1 MGAIMRNAERLGLH
15 RDGTVLQLSP
25 YETEKRRRLWWQLQH
40 LDIALA
46 VRAGSISLTLSA
58 RWDTKLP
65 LNIEDED
72 INPEMTTPPQERP
85 GLTSISYCLWTFWVL
100 QKQRAFRHAD
110 GRYLGFGW
118 VTERSISREEKNGY
132 IDRLEA
138 GLNKQYVQY
147 CDPIKPLDVLIQIT
161 ARAFVCGMRRVSMYG
176 DLSQMTEQA
185 RRKLL
190 DVCMQGVEYEIA
202 LHATPAI
209 KQFRPLFRGYFQ
221 WNALAYVLL
230 EARRLPHDPITAR
243 IWELL
248 ADVYTPNPGL
258 SQNLVDRRKSYAIE
272 LTSVAWKA
280 RASFLH
286 QQQHEQGTTRSEKKP
301 AFLVGLEKTLD
312 EFNETTKG
320 ESSSK
325 RKLEDSGESD
335 ASATKRHAVMPN
347 DGLPS
352 EGMDFNQ
359 LDLVL
364 MNDFNFDAID
374 WSFCE
379 TAQ

>member
-15 RDGTVLQLSP
+15 RDGTVFQLSP

-65 LNIEDED
+65 LNIEDGD
-72 INPEMTTPPQERP
+72 INPEMTTPPEERP

-100 QKQRAFRHAD
+100 QEQRAFRHPD

-118 VTERSISREEKNGY
+118 IAERSLSRDAKNGY

-176 DLSQMTEQA
+176 DLSQMSEQA
-185 RRKLL
+185 RRQLL
-190 DVCMQGVEYEIA
+190 DVCMQGVEYDIA

-230 EARRLPHDPITAR
+230 EARRLPYDPITAK

-248 ADVYTPNPGL
+248 ADLYTSNPGL

-272 LTSVAWKA
+272 LTSAAWKA
-280 RASFLH
+280 RAGFLH
-286 QQQHEQGTTRSEKKP
+286 QQQLERGTTRSIRKP

-312 EFNETTKG
+312 EFNETTKDG
-320 ESSSK
+320 SSSK
-325 RKLEDSGESD
+325 RKLEELGEVYVST
-335 ASATKRHAVMPN
+335 TKKHVAMPD

-352 EGMDFNQ
+352 EGIDFNQ
-359 LDLVL
+359 LDPDLV
-364 MNDFNFDAID
+364 NDFNFDAID
-374 WSFCE
+374 WSFWE
-379 TAQ
+379 MAQ